1 MANTHRASFDL
12 AAKCLRVMAVVYFC
26 LIGPSDVVAD
36 HHLPAPAALP
46 KAFVDGTGPGWR
58 ALGEADFVNV
68 NCDPGTWTWKDG
80 ALHCTGQPV
89 GVMRSKKP
97 LTNFE
102 LVVEWNHRRA
112 AGNSGVFVWTT
123 KESLDRIKPGQL
135 PQGMEVQML
144 DHGYATN
151 YEKETG
157 GKAEWFTTNGDVFG
171 AGGSRFKP
179 FAPVSP
185 DGSRSFPFPDRS
197 LHRISLF
204 LINRGGRPI
213 GLRHC
218 RHRRATDDDQRRTA
232 RDPHVPLRSYR
243 VHRTRS
249 HRFRFVHVDKPLRES
264 HASLCV
270 L

>member
-1 MANTHRASFDL
+1 MDNTRGTLLEVVVKSSRVLVVAVACWCLTAAL
-12 AAKCLRVMAVVYFC
+12 A
-26 LIGPSDVVAD
+26 VAD
-36 HHLPAPAALP
+36 HHLPAQAALP

-58 ALGEADFVNV
+58 TLGEVDFVNV
-68 NCDPGTWTWKDG
+68 NCDEDTWTWKDG

-151 YEKETG
+151 HEKRTG
-157 GKAEWFTTNGDVFG
+157 SKAEWFTTNGDVFG
-171 AGGSRFKP
+171 ANGSRFKP

-185 DGSRSFPFPDRS
+185 DGSRSFPSKNLTHGTGQWNHYYVRCVNGEVRLWVNGEEVSGGSDCEPRTGYLAMESEGSPIDFRH
-197 LHRISLF
+197 LRI
-204 LINRGGRPI
+204 
-213 GLRHC
+213 
-218 RHRRATDDDQRRTA
+218 
-232 RDPHVPLRSYR
+232 
-243 VHRTRS
+243 
-249 HRFRFVHVDKPLRES
+249 RE
-264 HASLCV
+264 LP
-270 L
+270 